1 MNLCAKFVRGYEEF
15 FDLSILFLPAVS
27 TFVFSFLIFCSSL
40 SILFVYLFLSSL
52 VQIKDPIDSRSRG
65 SGTSNTSSRGGGRTG
80 TDRHGGRGSA
90 NQFGSSGM
98 QLMGV

>member
-1 MNLCAKFVRGYEEF
+1 
-15 FDLSILFLPAVS
+15 LSL
-27 TFVFSFLIFCSSL
+27 
-40 SILFVYLFLSSL
+40 L

-65 SGTSNTSSRGGGRTG
+65 SGTSNTSSRGGGRAG

-98 QLMGV
+98 QLMDV